1 MPPIPKPQASTV
13 SAIYKAY
20 EQNNEQRDGKT
31 IPASQLAEGCS
42 RKLWYDFRWVTP
54 HEDIP
59 GRTLRIFATGTIEE
73 ERWIADLRSIGCEVV
88 DRQDDGRQIRI
99 DICNGHVG
107 GYLDAEVLGL
117 PEAPR
122 TWHVAEMK
130 SHNMKSFTALKK
142 DGVRVSK
149 PLHYGQMQSYM
160 HARNRDRAIYLATCK
175 DNDELYAERV
185 YYDVDYCLLML
196 AKADRIIQAN
206 EPPAKLHEDPTAK
219 MAFACGWCKHRG
231 VCHEDAWPRSN
242 CRTCLYSS
250 PEPGGTWSCGRWSKP
265 LSLAEQ
271 AEGCPAHLTLPGLI
285 PGEQIDSDEAAET
298 VTYKLRSGRLWV
310 DGAAN
315 DNNTTSATN
324 AA

>member
-1 MPPIPKPQASTV
+1 MPPIPRTQSSTV
-13 SAIYKAY
+13 GAIYRAY
-20 EQNNEQRDGKT
+20 EDANEQRDGKT
-31 IPASQLAEGCS
+31 IPASQLAEECS

-59 GRTLRIFATGTIEE
+59 GRTLRIFETGQREE
-73 ERWIADLRSIGCEVV
+73 DRWIENLRMIGCEVV

-99 DICNGHVG
+99 DLCNGHVG

-130 SHNMKSFTALKK
+130 SHNLKSFTALKK
-142 DGVRVSK
+142 DGVQKSK
-149 PLHYGQMQSYM
+149 PLHYGQMQLYC
-160 HARNRDRAIYLATCK
+160 HARGRSRWAYLAVCK
-175 DNDELYAERV
+175 DNDELYFERGEYDAE
-185 YYDVDYCLLML
+185 YCLRML

-206 EPPAKLHEDPTAK
+206 DPPARISEKPD
-219 MAFACGWCKHRG
+219 FYACGWCKHRG

-265 LSLAEQ
+265 LSLVEQ
-271 AEGCPAHLTLPGLI
+271 AEGCESHLWVPGLI

>member
-1 MPPIPKPQASTV
+1 VPPIPRTQSSTV
-13 SAIYKAY
+13 GAIYRAY
-20 EQNNEQRDGKT
+20 EDANEQRDGKT
-31 IPASQLAEGCS
+31 IPASQLAEECS

-59 GRTLRIFATGTIEE
+59 GRTLRIFETGQREE
-73 ERWIADLRSIGCEVV
+73 DRWIENLRMIGCEVV

-99 DICNGHVG
+99 DLCNGHVG

-130 SHNMKSFTALKK
+130 SHNLKSFTALKK

-185 YYDVDYCLLML
+185 YYDVDYCLRML

-206 EPPAKLHEDPTAK
+206 EPPARLSDKSD
-219 MAFACGWCKHRG
+219 FYACKWCKHHSI
-231 VCHEDAWPRSN
+231 CHEDAWPRSN

-265 LSLAEQ
+265 LSLVEQ
-271 AEGCPAHLTLPGLI
+271 AEGCESHLWVPGLI

-310 DGAAN
+310 DGAN
-315 DNNTTSATN
+315 DNEPKEEV